1 MRGTNQRIE
10 RRFHSASSF
19 VPIELVYRLKHYML
33 LRQCVIVRTSYMF
46 SFEPAHE
53 DVDTIAMRIS

>member
-10 RRFHSASSF
+10 RRFHSASNF

-33 LRQCVIVRTSYMF
+33 LRQSVIVRTSYYVF
-46 SFEPAHE
+46 IRTRS
-53 DVDTIAMRIS
+53 